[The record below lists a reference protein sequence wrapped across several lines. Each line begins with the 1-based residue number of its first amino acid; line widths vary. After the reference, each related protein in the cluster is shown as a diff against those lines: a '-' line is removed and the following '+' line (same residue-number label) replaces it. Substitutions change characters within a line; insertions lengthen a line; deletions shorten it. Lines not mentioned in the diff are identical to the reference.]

1 MFALLWSAFLLA
13 IRPLTLTVEVLVRTW
28 QHHRLHDP
36 KRRAHHSMKLAK
48 TYADWASAAQQLDV
62 LEGNEAWKAR
72 TVSDD
77 YGYRLLQSHIEQL
90 RTARYADDVQQCMF
104 LVRTLVSRNVG
115 HMGKPKV
122 GATYQSGYIGCRCR
136 YYGPFTFKPTYS
148 LPSLPPSPSSISYAT
163 NAQLYAYTHIGTK
176 HLIEEYL
183 DEVVQSLE
191 FILGSVQV
199 PLAVKYGYF
208 SQVRQA
214 FGRTAVLLSGGATF
228 GLCHAGVLKCLHETH
243 LLPRVISG
251 SSAGS
256 IMAAMLCT
264 CTDDQVEDLLQLRS
278 LNLELIDPAEVGRP
292 WDCLGRL
299 LKHGALYSNRALIRS
314 LRDNIGELTFL
325 EAYNRTRRILN
336 ITVTT
341 STTYETQHLL
351 NYLTAPNV
359 VIWSAAAASCAAPL
373 IFAPGPIL
381 AKDKAG
387 DYVPWGPADT
397 EWIDGSVQND
407 LPMQRLAE
415 LFNVNHFVVS
425 QVNPYVMPFLALSNT
440 AAATFT
446 SRWRRL
452 LRTLVRLTS
461 QEVLYRLRQLR
472 QLAVLPRILFRVEAM
487 LAQKYS
493 GDVTIM
499 PKISLADYASVL
511 VNPTIAS
518 LRRYQ
523 QLGERATWP
532 CVTVLR
538 NHCQVELLLD
548 RIIYRLRS
556 ERIARDADTRLR
568 RSRVSPR
575 RALPLSPL
583 VSTEP
588 VPHVRPIGTTVRA
601 TPPTTDTATTASF
614 SGSQRDAHSAL
625 CRTLQGGST
634 GPDAN
639 VSPGLS
645 GVLEVE
651 GRTATDTDDGKSD
664 PLNDAGVVKGD
675 DQSGWSDYFTPS
687 STPASTKPKGTGN
700 GPADPLAM
708 SYPSTA
714 AAAAA
719 PWRGYQRRMY
729 TSPRTSRS
737 DASAIAEFAT
747 SATTHPPAFTL
758 TPVGGNGDV
767 DGNSNGQLLPPLYPE
782 GFGYAI
788 RPCDASPVAEEPRGS
803 AFYRDSR
810 QAQSTPSF
818 R

>member
-13 IRPLTLTVEVLVRTW
+13 IRPLTLTVEVLLRTW

-115 HMGKPKV
+115 HMGKPK
-122 GATYQSGYIGCRCR
+122 
-136 YYGPFTFKPTYS
+136 
-148 LPSLPPSPSSISYAT
+148 
-163 NAQLYAYTHIGTK
+163 LYAYTHIGTK
-176 HLIEEYL
+176 HLIDEYL

-264 CTDDQVEDLLQLRS
+264 RTDDQVEDLLQLRS

-299 LKHGALYSNRALIRS
+299 LKNGALYSNRALIRS

-359 VIWSAAAASCAAPL
+359 LIWSAAAASCAAPL

-425 QVNPYVMPFLALSNT
+425 QVNPYVMPVLALSNT

-499 PKISLADYASVL
+499 PNISLADYASVL

-518 LRRYQ
+518 FRRYQ

-588 VPHVRPIGTTVRA
+588 VPHVRPIGATVRT
-601 TPPTTDTATTASF
+601 TPPTTDTATATF

-625 CRTLQGGST
+625 CRTLLGGST
-634 GPDAN
+634 GPEAN

-664 PLNDAGVVKGD
+664 PNDAGVVKGD
-675 DQSGWSDYFTPS
+675 DQSGRSDYFTPS
-687 STPASTKPKGTGN
+687 STLAPTKPKGIGN
-700 GPADPLAM
+700 GPADPLAT
-708 SYPSTA
+708 SYPST
-714 AAAAA
+714 AAA

-729 TSPRTSRS
+729 TAPRTSRS

-758 TPVGGNGDV
+758 TPIGGNGDT

-803 AFYRDSR
+803 AFYRDPR